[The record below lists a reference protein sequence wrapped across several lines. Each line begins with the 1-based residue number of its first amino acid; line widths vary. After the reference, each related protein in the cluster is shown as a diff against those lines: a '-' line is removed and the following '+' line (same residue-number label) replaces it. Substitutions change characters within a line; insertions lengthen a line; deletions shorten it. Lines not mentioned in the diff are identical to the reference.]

1 MQKNDDIEVFCEKY
15 VSYEYNNKI
24 KFQATI
30 DRLEIDN
37 KNKIFYIYDY
47 KTNSTTPNNNM
58 ELKGENPQLSFIA
71 NFLLT
76 GKAGAGLEKLKDY
89 SVQRLIY
96 VDIKGFD
103 EVKNEEVDSETIT
116 IVKTDIDELIQYV
129 EQCIQNSSFQYTYQ
143 KDLYTSIQ
151 ITHFSRKE
159 RFLVEKNIF

>member
-15 VSYEYNNKI
+15 VCYEYNNKI

-37 KNKIFYIYDY
+37 KNKIIYIYDS
-47 KTNSTTPNNNM
+47 KINSTTPNNNM
-58 ELKGENPQLSFIA
+58 ELKGENPQLSFIV
-71 NFLLT
+71 NILLT
-76 GKAGAGLEKLKDY
+76 VKADTRLEKLKDY
-89 SVQRLIY
+89 SVQRFIY

-103 EVKNEEVDSETIT
+103 EVKNEEVDLETIT

-129 EQCIQNSSFQYTYQ
+129 DQCIQNSSFQYTYQ
-143 KDLYTSIQ
+143 TDLYTSIQ